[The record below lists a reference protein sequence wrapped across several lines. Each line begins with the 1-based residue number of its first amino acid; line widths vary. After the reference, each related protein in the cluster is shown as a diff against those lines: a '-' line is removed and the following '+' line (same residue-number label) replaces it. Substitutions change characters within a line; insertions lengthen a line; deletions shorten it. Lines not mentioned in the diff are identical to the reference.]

1 MRIPHRKQQY
11 LGCPAVTQVDVNPN
25 CRDRMI
31 PILRALQ
38 HIYSRPQLRQKALD
52 LIAQDVLGDADPD
65 QGRPGL
71 TLWQILVLASVRLGC
86 DFTYDHLQ
94 DLAENHNNLR
104 LIMQVMADW
113 KEESFDFRR
122 LHNNICLVRP
132 ETIEAINHL
141 IVAEGHRLDP
151 SASQAVR
158 GDSFVAETNIHHPTE
173 SSLILDGLQKILR
186 WAPAL
191 ASLIEVPGWRQHK
204 SLSKKA
210 KKAAREIGRINKDG
224 EYQARLQTSYGK
236 LLDIAELVLSRTQEL
251 LDEALQHGPIDRAGA
266 LAGETGSEAAL
277 LAAEAMFLLEELTYW
292 HAATSQ
298 VCSTAWRRIMQG
310 ETVPNSDKL
319 FSLFE
324 PDTEL
329 IKRGKASQP
338 IEYGHKVLLIEDAV
352 GFICHYKIV
361 PLATDER
368 AILIPEFKTLRQ
380 RLRGRIRSASFDRG
394 FHSPDN
400 QTQLAKLVAHP
411 CLPKPGVKQ
420 AAEQEAQAS
429 VQFRQARQ
437 KHSGIESAIGALQSG
452 NALAKCR
459 DHSQVGYA
467 RYIGLGVLGRNLL
480 ILGKMLLAREHP
492 DCLAASSLRDA
503 A

>member
-1 MRIPHRKQQY
+1 
-11 LGCPAVTQVDVNPN
+11 
-25 CRDRMI
+25 MI

-38 HIYSRPQLRQKALD
+38 HIYSRPKLRQQALD
-52 LIAQDVLGDADPD
+52 LIAQDVLGNAAPNH
-65 QGRPGL
+65 GRPGL

-104 LIMQVMADW
+104 HIMQVMQDW
-113 KEESFDFRR
+113 EDESFDFRR
-122 LHNNICLVRP
+122 IRDNICHVQP

-151 SASQAVR
+151 SAGEAVR

-173 SSLILDGLQKILR
+173 SSLILDGLQKILCM
-186 WAPAL
+186 APEL
-191 ASLIEVPGWRQHK
+191 AGLLGLLGWRQ
-204 SLSKKA
+204 SKKLWRKA
-210 KKAAREIGRINKDG
+210 KKAGREIGRVKKGNND
-224 EYQARLQTSYGK
+224 EVRLQKGYGE
-236 LLDIAELVLSRTQEL
+236 LLRIAEMVLSRTQEL
-251 LDEALQHGPIDRAGA
+251 LDDALLNVPPNSGGFA
-266 LAGETGSEAAL
+266 TGEAAL
-277 LAAEAMFLLEELTYW
+277 LLEELVYW
-292 HAATSQ
+292 HAATTH
-298 VCSTAWRRIMQG
+298 VCSTAWRRLMEG

-338 IEYGHKVLLIEDAV
+338 IQYGHKVLVIEDEL

-361 PLATDER
+361 PLGTDDR
-368 AILIPEFKTLRQ
+368 KILIPEFKLLNH
-380 RLRGRIRSASFDRG
+380 RLHGRIQRASFDRG
-394 FHSPDN
+394 FHSPEN
-400 QTQLAKLVAHP
+400 QEQLAELIAHP
-411 CLPKPGVKQ
+411 CLPKPGAKQ

-429 VQFRQARQ
+429 VEFRQARQ
-437 KHSGIESAIGALQSG
+437 KHPGIESAIGALQSG
-452 NALAKCR
+452 NALDKCR

-480 ILGKMLLAREHP
+480 ILGKLLLAREHP
-492 DCLAASSLRDA
+492 DCLAAASLRDA

>member
-1 MRIPHRKQQY
+1 MTMRIPHRKQQY
-11 LGCPAVTQVDVNPN
+11 FGCTPVTQVTLNTN
-25 CRDRMI
+25 CRDRII

-38 HIYSRPQLRQKALD
+38 HLYSRPPLRRQALE
-52 LIAQDVLGDADPD
+52 LVEKDVLGDAAPN
-65 QGRPGL
+65 QGRPGM

-104 LIMQVMADW
+104 LIMQVASDW
-113 KEESFDFRR
+113 EEESFDFRR
-122 LHNNICLVRP
+122 IRDNICRVRP

-151 SASQAVR
+151 SASETVR
-158 GDSFVAETNIHHPTE
+158 GDSFVAETNIHYPTE
-173 SSLILDGLQKILR
+173 SSLILDGLRKILR
-186 WAPAL
+186 WAPEL
-191 ASLIEVPGWRQHK
+191 ASLLEATGWRQHK
-204 SLSKKA
+204 SLWKKA
-210 KKAAREIGRINKDG
+210 KKAGREIGRINKDG
-224 EYQARLQTSYGK
+224 DYQVPLQKSYGK
-236 LLDIAELVLSRTQEL
+236 LLDIAEMVLSRTQEI
-251 LDEALQHGPIDRAGA
+251 LDEALQSMPTGAAG
-266 LAGETGSEAAL
+266 LIAGEAA
-277 LAAEAMFLLEELTYW
+277 FLQEELVYW
-292 HAATSQ
+292 HAVTTQ
-298 VCSTAWRRIMQG
+298 VCSTAWRRVMQG
-310 ETVPNSDKL
+310 ETVPNADKL

-324 PDTEL
+324 PDSEL

-338 IEYGHKVLLIEDAV
+338 IQYGHKVLVIEDAL

-361 PLATDER
+361 PLATDDRE
-368 AILIPEFKTLRQ
+368 ILIPEFKALRQ
-380 RLRGRIRSASFDRG
+380 RLRGRIGSASFDRG

-400 QTQLAKLVAHP
+400 QLQLAKLVAHP

-429 VQFRQARQ
+429 IQFRQARR

-459 DHSQVGYA
+459 DRSQVGYA
-467 RYIGLGVLGRNLL
+467 RYIGLGILGRNLL
-480 ILGKMLLAREHP
+480 ILGKLLLAREQP
-492 DCLAASSLRDA
+492 ESLAASSLRDA

>member
-1 MRIPHRKQQY
+1 MRIPHRQQQY
-11 LGCPAVTQVDVNPN
+11 LGCPPITQVVLNAN

-38 HIYSRPQLRQKALD
+38 HLYSQPQLRRQALE
-52 LIAQDVLGDADPD
+52 LVGEDVLRDADPD
-65 QGRPGL
+65 QGRPGM
-71 TLWQILVLASVRLGC
+71 TLWQILVLAAVRLGC

-104 LIMQVMADW
+104 HLMQVMSDW
-113 KEESFDFRR
+113 EEESFDFRR
-122 LHNNICLVRP
+122 IRDNICRVRP

-151 SASQAVR
+151 SASETVR
-158 GDSFVAETNIHHPTE
+158 GDSFVAETNIHYPTE
-173 SSLILDGLQKILR
+173 SSLILDGLRKILR
-186 WAPAL
+186 WAPEL
-191 ASLIEVPGWRQHK
+191 ASLLEITGWRQHK
-204 SLSKKA
+204 SLWKKA
-210 KKAAREIGRINKDG
+210 KKAGREIGRINKDG
-224 EYQARLQTSYGK
+224 DYQVPLQKSYGK
-236 LLDIAELVLSRTQEL
+236 LLDIAEMVLSRTQEL
-251 LDEALQHGPIDRAGA
+251 LDEALQNTPAGA
-266 LAGETGSEAAL
+266 AGLLAGEAV
-277 LAAEAMFLLEELTYW
+277 FLLEELVYW
-292 HAATSQ
+292 HAATTQ
-298 VCSTAWRRIMQG
+298 VCSTAWRRVMQG
-310 ETVPNSDKL
+310 ETVPNADKL

-338 IEYGHKVLLIEDAV
+338 IQYGHKVLVIEDAL
-352 GFICHYKIV
+352 GFICHHAIV
-361 PLATDER
+361 PLATDDRE
-368 AILIPEFKTLRQ
+368 ILIPEFKKLRS
-380 RLRGRIRSASFDRG
+380 RLRGRIRRASFDRG
-394 FHSPDN
+394 FHSVEN
-400 QTQLAKLVAHP
+400 QTELAKLVEHP

-429 VQFRQARQ
+429 VEFRQARQ
-437 KHSGIESAIGALQSG
+437 NHSGIESAIGALQSG
-452 NALAKCR
+452 NALASCR

-480 ILGKMLLAREHP
+480 ILGKLLLAHEQP